1 MQELEKILEEIDVEI
16 EKERTM
22 CEDIEDTPGWRLYE
36 KTMKRAK
43 DIIRKHMS
51 GKDINVPANDG
62 WISAEERLPE
72 DREWYLTL
80 FKEPETGFIGL
91 PYIADYLGRKTKTT
105 TNEGWIIRNC
115 TDNDME
121 NCDYYKNLEGVA
133 WRPLPDPYRPERSDN
148 HDGE

>member
-1 MQELEKILEEIDVEI
+1 MKLLEKILEEIKAASRTVMLPNMLYHELVGIGTVE
-16 EKERTM
+16 E
-22 CEDIEDTPGWRLYE
+22 
-36 KTMKRAK
+36 
-43 DIIRKHMS
+43 IIRKHM
-51 GKDINVPANDG
+51 NDG
-62 WISAEERLPE
+62 WISVEDGLPE

-133 WRPLPDPYRPERSDN
+133 WRPLPETYRPERS
-148 HDGE
+148 EE